1 MSQPPAK
8 PSAPKNSRNPKD
20 DALRPHVYDGITEF
34 DKRLPNWWLWT
45 LYGAIIFSLGYWFIM
60 HQAGADF
67 SPEATIATKLAR
79 LQAEAAARATGPLS
93 DDQMWALSQN
103 PDIVASGKSTFLASC
118 APCHGENLQGGI
130 GFNLADNVW
139 VHGGNPSDIIRTIT
153 NGVPEKGMQ
162 AWGSQLGERKIQE
175 VAAFILSHHK
185 KPSSSP

>member
-1 MSQPPAK
+1 MSQPAKTPPARRGKK
-8 PSAPKNSRNPKD
+8 PKE
-20 DALRPHVYDGITEF
+20 DAVRPHVYDGIQEF

-60 HQAGADF
+60 HQSGAEL
-67 SPEATIATKLAR
+67 SPEATIGRKLAR

-103 PDIVASGKSTFLASC
+103 PDVVAAGKATFLATC
-118 APCHGENLQGGI
+118 AACHGENLQGGI
-130 GFNLADNVW
+130 GFNLADNEW
-139 VHGGNPSDIIRTIT
+139 VHGGKPNEIIRTIT
-153 NGVPEKGMQ
+153 NGVVEKGMQ

-185 KPSSSP
+185 KPEAAP